1 MILRNT
7 ERNTKYNSTRQ
18 KGKLKAFLQ
27 GARVRLV
34 LNKDLF
40 LVDLQ
45 SVLQAGSAA
54 TQLRVSLSG

>member
-1 MILRNT
+1 MILRNI
-7 ERNTKYNSTRQ
+7 ERNTKYNSMRQ
-18 KGKLKAFLQ
+18 KGKLKAFWQ